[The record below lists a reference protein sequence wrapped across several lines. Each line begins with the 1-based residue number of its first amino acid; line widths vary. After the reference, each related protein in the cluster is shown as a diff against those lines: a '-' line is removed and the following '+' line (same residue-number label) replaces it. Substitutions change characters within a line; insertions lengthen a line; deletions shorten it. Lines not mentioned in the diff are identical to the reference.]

1 MDILLLY
8 IILGGLCSIISFILL
23 EEVYKPAKLK
33 LEQYKRIEIWL
44 SQRWQKRLKFTM
56 IISLLVGLI
65 ISIIRMALVFYA
77 VKQLIL
83 SVMEKI

>member
-44 SQRWQKRLKFTM
+44 SQR
-56 IISLLVGLI
+56 
-65 ISIIRMALVFYA
+65 
-77 VKQLIL
+77 
-83 SVMEKI
+83 

>member
-33 LEQYKRIEIWL
+33 LKQYKRIEIWL
-44 SQRWQKRLKFTM
+44 SQRYRKRLKFTM